1 MIRINLLA
9 TGPRGKAVAGES
21 DLRVQAGGMLVL
33 VMLAIGACVVW
44 NGMLN
49 SEIEA
54 KELDK
59 QTKTQEVA
67 ALKQQVKQ
75 VGDFEKKKKL
85 LEDKTRI
92 IAQLEKA
99 RGGPVR
105 ALDYVSQS
113 LEPLKLW
120 LVNLN
125 LVGTRIEVGGRALTN
140 NDIVA
145 FVNNLRRSDYFSDIQ
160 LLESRSGTQGEF
172 TVYHFRMNLTLK
184 G

>member
-9 TGPRGKAVAGES
+9 GPGTKAVAGQW
-21 DLRVQAGGMLVL
+21 DLRVQAGGMLGL
-33 VMLAIGACVVW
+33 VMLAIGTCLVW
-44 NGMLN
+44 NVMLN

-59 QTKTQEVA
+59 QEKTKQVA
-67 ALKQQVKQ
+67 KLKQQVKQ
-75 VGDFEKKKKL
+75 VGDLEKAKKL
-85 LEDKTRI
+85 LEDRTRI
-92 IAQLEKA
+92 IAQLEKG

-125 LVGTRIEVGGRALTN
+125 LVGTRMELDGRALTN
-140 NDIVA
+140 NDIVG
-145 FVNNLRRSDYFSDIQ
+145 FVNHLRRSDYFSDIQ
-160 LLESRSGTQGEF
+160 LLESRSGTQGQF